1 MRFRG
6 INVISGQ
13 CYRADIQDV
22 GAIAAVV
29 FIKDDS
35 ETNVTGYSHRY
46 YLKPLWGFSELELEH
61 NGRICAN
68 SEVIDI
74 RPANSNELAIMKR
87 LLEAEGIDYMPPTCE
102 YYDASELY

>member
-6 INVISGQ
+6 VNIIAGR
-13 CYRADIQDV
+13 CYRADIHDI
-22 GAIAAVV
+22 GTPAAVV

-46 YLKPLWGFSELELEH
+46 YLKPLWGFSELELGH

-68 SEVIDI
+68 SEVIGI

-87 LLEAEGIDYMPPTCE
+87 LLDAEGIDYTPSLSE